1 MKSFIFLLLTASLL
15 TTGCESTRD
24 SKANPFNWFGGSK
37 KEGNQSDA
45 KTALIPKKKLTLF
58 TMKKTEAVYLGQP
71 IDKLSTLIMDEVPGG
86 LLIQVT
92 GMAQKTGIYDGRLI
106 PLDSPDTSVLEFR
119 FDVIQPTDA
128 TGGPIASRTITVAA
142 YLTDQ
147 DLETVSTIRVRGANN
162 TLTKRR

>member
-71 IDKLSTLIMDEVPGG
+71 IDKLSTLVVDEVPGG
-86 LLIQVT
+86 LLVQVT
-92 GMAQKTGIYDGRLI
+92 GMAQKTGFYNGQLI
-106 PLDSPDTSVLEFR
+106 PLDSADPAVRDYR
-119 FDVIQPTDA
+119 FDIIQPTDTA
-128 TGGPIASRTITVAA
+128 RGSPASRTLSVAV

-147 DLETVSTIRVRGANN
+147 DLEAIRVIRVRGANN
-162 TLTKRR
+162 TLIKRR

>member
-1 MKSFIFLLLTASLL
+1 MAKNYSTDPHLLAKNLADPSKSVYYVPDASLPCL
-15 TTGCESTRD
+15 SCGDE
-24 SKANPFNWFGGSK
+24 NPFN
-37 KEGNQSDA
+37 
-45 KTALIPKKKLTLF
+45 LIPKKKLTLF

-128 TGGPIASRTITVAA
+128 AGGPTASRTITVAA

>member
-45 KTALIPKKKLTLF
+45 KTALIPKKKLSIFRT
-58 TMKKTEAVYLGQP
+58 KKEAVYPGQP

-106 PLDSPDTSVLEFR
+106 PLDSPDTSVLEFQ

-128 TGGPIASRTITVAA
+128 AGGPAASRTITVAA
-142 YLTDQ
+142 YFTDQ
-147 DLETVSTIRVRGANN
+147 DLGTVSTIRVRGANN